1 MHVDVKICGLNTP
14 ESVAAAVWAGADYVG
29 FVFYPPSPR
38 AVTPEVA
45 AALSRGIP
53 ATTLK
58 VGLFVDA
65 DDATLRA
72 TLAACPL
79 DMVQLHGRET
89 PERVMAVGHGFGIRT
104 MKAMRIADA
113 DDVAR
118 AEPYEAAADM
128 LLFDAKPPADR
139 ANALPGGNGLSFDW
153 RLIAGRRWDRPWMLS
168 GGLDAGNVATAIAV
182 TGARA
187 VDVSS
192 GVEARPG
199 VKDPHAIAAFVAA
212 AKGTRPR

>member
-1 MHVDVKICGLNTP
+1 MPIAVKICGLNTP
-14 ESVAAAVWAGADYVG
+14 DAVAAAVSAGADYVG

-45 AALSRGIP
+45 AELAHGIP
-53 ATTLK
+53 AGIVK

-65 DDATLRA
+65 DDALLGA
-72 TLAACPL
+72 TLTACPL

-89 PERVMAVGHGFGIRT
+89 PERVLAVAGRFAIRT

-128 LLFDAKPPADR
+128 LLFDAKPPANR
-139 ANALPGGNGLSFDW
+139 AGALPGGNGLSFDW
-153 RLIAGRRWDRPWMLS
+153 RLIAGRRRERPWMLS
-168 GGLDAGNVATAIAV
+168 GGLDAGNVAEAVAV
-182 TGARA
+182 TGAPA

-192 GVEARPG
+192 GVEVRPG
-199 VKDPHAIAAFVAA
+199 VKDPRAIAAFVAA
-212 AKGTRPR
+212 AKGIQNP